1 MTQQDMIKLVWDLNT
16 AIEQLMGVFP
26 GYSFEFR
33 TTGNVDAIFLNDI
46 LLYDSENDERKF
58 DEESGDYEDMR
69 EFLKRKI
76 AEELIQM
83 KKIGKLL

>member
-1 MTQQDMIKLVWDLNT
+1 MTQQDMIELVWDFNI
-16 AIEQLMGVFP
+16 AIEDQMGVFP
-26 GYSFEFR
+26 GYRFEFR
-33 TTGNVDAIFLNDI
+33 TTGNVDGIFLNDI

-58 DEESGDYEDMR
+58 DEESGNYEDMR

-76 AEELIQM
+76 AEELLSM

>member
-1 MTQQDMIKLVWDLNT
+1 MTQQDMIDLVSDLNI
-16 AIEQLMGVFP
+16 AIEDQMGVFP

-33 TTGNVDAIFLNDI
+33 TMGNVDAIFLNGI

-58 DEESGDYEDMR
+58 DEESGNYEDMR

-76 AEELIQM
+76 AEELFSV